1 MSAYA
6 SLTDEPISVELAERV
21 LGDIVHN
28 NESRPITP
36 DVILNA
42 TSSMFGY
49 DVEELKETPP
59 PEFGPSPTNQH
70 VCSSGINRL
79 ELSSHRSRI
88 RWKRSHYGD
97 ARR

>member
-1 MSAYA
+1 MIRVSAYA

-21 LGDIVHN
+21 LGDIIHN

-49 DVEELKETPP
+49 DVEELK
-59 PEFGPSPTNQH
+59 GK
-70 VCSSGINRL
+70 RR
-79 ELSSHRSRI
+79 HRSLVQARQI
-88 RWKRSHYGD
+88 HHQSNNHYP
-97 ARR
+97 RQFF